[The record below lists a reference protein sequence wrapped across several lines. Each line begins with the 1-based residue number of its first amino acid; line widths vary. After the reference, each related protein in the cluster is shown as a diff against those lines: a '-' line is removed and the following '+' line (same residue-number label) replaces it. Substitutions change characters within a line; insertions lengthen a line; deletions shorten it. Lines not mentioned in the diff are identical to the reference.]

1 MDATQVD
8 EYTIQVTK
16 QTVQT
21 VVQKYDYAFL
31 LAQKKAI
38 EEDLAKYVAAR
49 QAELAEVNALIAECE
64 RLGIKQKQEIKD
76 VLEGE

>member
-1 MDATQVD
+1 MDATKVD

-16 QTVQT
+16 EVVQT
-21 VVQKYDYAFL
+21 TVQKYEYNYL
-31 LAQKKAI
+31 LAQKNAI

-64 RLGIKQKQEIKD
+64 RLGIKQKPEPKEEEIT
-76 VLEGE
+76 